1 MALTRQE
8 KDVFGLACEILDC
21 NGCKAMDHAAATRVQ
36 SSGKPG
42 QRRTPV
48 VWAVDYLACL
58 PKRTELRALII
69 RAHVGKDSEPWTR
82 QEIRMCG
89 GAMRGFYRR
98 LHDGRLYWQ
107 GVRFL
112 EMMER

>member
-36 SSGKPG
+36 SSAKPG
-42 QRRTPV
+42 QRTPV

-58 PKRTELRALII
+58 PERTELRALII
-69 RAHVGKDSEPWTR
+69 RAHVGRDNEPWT
-82 QEIRMCG
+82 QLEIRRCG
-89 GAMRGFYRR
+89 GAMRGFYCRVHDRR
-98 LHDGRLYWQ
+98 LYYEGLRY
-107 GVRFL
+107 L
-112 EMMER
+112 EYLG